1 MPVAV
6 ERSLRQ
12 AAQRASQ
19 VNQIEADES
28 VVAFLLRAAKQL
40 DPDQGVV
47 EVWMTVL
54 VEAAVALSQ

>member
-1 MPVAV
+1 VPVAV
-6 ERSLRQ
+6 ERSRRQ

-28 VVAFLLRAAKQL
+28 VVAFLLRAAEQL
-40 DPDQGVV
+40 NPDQGVV